1 MTRCRGYEFLGI
13 AHGHL
18 HRTPSL
24 PRQFKAQGDVHG
36 RALAAKVSA
45 HSRSMKNKVLN
56 GNPERSAQL
65 LTQPVGRLV
74 TRPHF
79 DGTVGLH
86 RDRARV
92 RLQVAMVLGL
102 RPKGMLKDSVC
113 SR

>member
-36 RALAAKVSA
+36 RALTTKVSA
-45 HSRSMKNKVLN
+45 HSRGMKNKVLN

-74 TRPHF
+74 TRPDV
-79 DGTVGLH
+79 DGAVGRH
-86 RDRARV
+86 RHCARV
-92 RLQVAMVLGL
+92 RFQVAVVLGL
-102 RPKGMLKDSVC
+102 RLEGMLKDPI
-113 SR
+113 

>member
-1 MTRCRGYEFLGI
+1 MARRSGHQFLGI

-18 HRTPSL
+18 HWPPGL

-36 RALAAKVSA
+36 RALTTKVSA
-45 HSRSMKNKVLN
+45 HSRGMKNKVLN

-102 RPKGMLKDSVC
+102 RPKGMLKDPV
-113 SR
+113 